1 MLPKS
6 STDLLIS
13 EASDSASMSLGI
25 DFVNNEPW
33 TIESYAESLM
43 DELFHDIDNILDGR
57 SKRNHHRERTESVP
71 VQTMTFQMPDVVL
84 PSKLNRPLQS
94 TAPIKNVQTTT
105 LVVNHPSIRAITT
118 TGQQQTS
125 DLGKLIFMGL
135 SLTVGTLGMVYLTES
150 GLLNRINSQLTSQ
163 SLPNHQTPLPVSVII
178 DPQLDLVNY
187 MLEALTV
194 IEQQGTTNDKTTAK
208 PGFPTVNLNQTTAI
222 PLPNTQPTE
231 TLPLPVAANNML
243 PANNRLIPPNVVE
256 RIYIPVY
263 QSPAPKYQ
271 IPTVPTIPVP
281 PTSPASLAVNNP
293 PTINTVQPIQ
303 PAVKPVAK
311 APQVNLK
318 PAAVNPQPLRVAPPQ
333 LPTVVSSAPVKEIK
347 DVPQQVSAP
356 SYSAQLEGL
365 LELGNKSVALFKVD
379 GISRRINLG
388 ENIGAT
394 GWTLVEVSNGEAIVR
409 RNGEV
414 RSIYT
419 GQKL

>member
-6 STDLLIS
+6 STDLFVS
-13 EASDSASMSLGI
+13 EVSDSTSMSLAI

-33 TIESYAESLM
+33 TIETYAESLM

-57 SKRNHHRERTESVP
+57 NKRNHHRGRNESVP

-105 LVVNHPSIRAITT
+105 LVVNHPSIKAIATT
-118 TGQQQTS
+118 EQQQTS
-125 DLGKLIFMGL
+125 GLGKLIFMGL

-150 GLLNRINSQLTSQ
+150 GLLNTINAQLTSQ
-163 SLPNHQTPLPVSVII
+163 SLPNHQTPSPASVIT

-194 IEQQGTTNDKTTAK
+194 IEQGTTNGKTIAK
-208 PGFPTVNLNQTTAI
+208 PGFPTVNLNQTTAL
-222 PLPNTQPTE
+222 PLPNTQLTE
-231 TLPLPVAANNML
+231 TLPLPVAATNML
-243 PANNRLIPPNVVE
+243 PANNRLTTPNVVE

-263 QSPAPKYQ
+263 QSPALKYQ
-271 IPTVPTIPVP
+271 IPIVPTVPVP
-281 PTSPASLAVNNP
+281 PTLPSSLTANNS
-293 PTINTVQPIQ
+293 PTINTIQ
-303 PAVKPVAK
+303 PAIKPIPK
-311 APQVNLK
+311 TTQVNLK
-318 PAAVNPQPLRVAPPQ
+318 PAAVNPQPMKVVPPQ
-333 LPTVVSSAPVKEIK
+333 LPTIVPPAPVKETKNIS
-347 DVPQQVSAP
+347 QQVTVP

-388 ENIGAT
+388 ENIGTT

>member
-6 STDLLIS
+6 STDLFVS
-13 EASDSASMSLGI
+13 EASDSTSMSLAI

-33 TIESYAESLM
+33 TIETYAESLM

-57 SKRNHHRERTESVP
+57 SKRNHHRGRNESVP

-105 LVVNHPSIRAITT
+105 LVVNHPSIRAIATT
-118 TGQQQTS
+118 EQQPNG
-125 DLGKLIFMGL
+125 LGKLIFMGL

-150 GLLNRINSQLTSQ
+150 GLLNTINAQLTSQ
-163 SLPNHQTPLPVSVII
+163 NLPNHQTPLPASVTT
-178 DPQLDLVNY
+178 DPQLDLVDY

-194 IEQQGTTNDKTTAK
+194 IEQQGTTNGKTIAK
-208 PGFPTVNLNQTTAI
+208 PGFPTVNLNQTTALA
-222 PLPNTQPTE
+222 LPNTQPTE
-231 TLPLPVAANNML
+231 TLPLPIAASNMPL
-243 PANNRLIPPNVVE
+243 ANNRLTTPNVVE

-271 IPTVPTIPVP
+271 IPTVPAVPAP
-281 PTSPASLAVNNP
+281 PTLPSSLTVKNSPN
-293 PTINTVQPIQ
+293 INTIQ
-303 PAVKPVAK
+303 PAIKPISK
-311 APQVNLK
+311 TTQVNLK
-318 PAAVNPQPLRVAPPQ
+318 PAAVNPQPLKVAPPQ
-333 LPTVVSSAPVKEIK
+333 LPTVVPSVPIKETK
-347 DVPQQVSAP
+347 DIPQQVVAP
-356 SYSAQLEGL
+356 SYIAQLEGL

-379 GISRRINLG
+379 GISRRINIG
-388 ENIGAT
+388 ENIGTT

>member
-6 STDLLIS
+6 STDLFVS
-13 EASDSASMSLGI
+13 EVSDSTSMSLAI

-33 TIESYAESLM
+33 TIETYAESLM

-57 SKRNHHRERTESVP
+57 NKRNHHRGRNESVP

-105 LVVNHPSIRAITT
+105 LVVNHPSIKAIATT
-118 TGQQQTS
+118 EQQQTS
-125 DLGKLIFMGL
+125 GLGKLIFMGL

-150 GLLNRINSQLTSQ
+150 GLLNTINAQLTSQ
-163 SLPNHQTPLPVSVII
+163 SLPNHQTPSPASVIT

-194 IEQQGTTNDKTTAK
+194 IEQGTTNGKTIAK
-208 PGFPTVNLNQTTAI
+208 PGFPTVNLNQTTAL
-222 PLPNTQPTE
+222 PLPNTQLTE
-231 TLPLPVAANNML
+231 TLPLPVAATNML
-243 PANNRLIPPNVVE
+243 PANNRLTTPNVVE

-263 QSPAPKYQ
+263 QSPALKYQ
-271 IPTVPTIPVP
+271 IPIVPTVPVP
-281 PTSPASLAVNNP
+281 PTLPSSLTVNNS
-293 PTINTVQPIQ
+293 PTINTIQ
-303 PAVKPVAK
+303 PAIKPIPK
-311 APQVNLK
+311 TTQVNLK
-318 PAAVNPQPLRVAPPQ
+318 PAAVNPQPMKVVPPQ
-333 LPTVVSSAPVKEIK
+333 LPTIVPPAPVKETKNIS
-347 DVPQQVSAP
+347 QQVTVP

-388 ENIGAT
+388 ENIGTT

>member
-1 MLPKS
+1 MLSKS
-6 STDLLIS
+6 STDLLVS
-13 EASDSASMSLGI
+13 EASDSTSVSLAI

-33 TIESYAESLM
+33 TIETYAEGLM
-43 DELFHDIDNILDGR
+43 DELFNDIDNILDGR
-57 SKRNHHRERTESVP
+57 SKRNHHRDRSESVP

-94 TAPIKNVQTTT
+94 TTPIKNVQTTT

-118 TGQQQTS
+118 TGQTS
-125 DLGKLIFMGL
+125 GLGKLIFMGL
-135 SLTVGTLGMVYLTES
+135 GLTVGTFGIVYLIES
-150 GLLNRINSQLTSQ
+150 GLLTKITAQ
-163 SLPNHQTPLPVSVII
+163 SWPNPQTPSPVAVTTDS
-178 DPQLDLVNY
+178 QLDLVNY

-194 IEQQGTTNDKTTAK
+194 IEQQGTTNNKTIAK
-208 PGFPTVNLNQTTAI
+208 PGFPTVNLNQTTAL

-231 TLPLPVAANNML
+231 TLPLPVAANNAL
-243 PANNRLIPPNVVE
+243 PANNRLTPPNVVE

-263 QSPAPKYQ
+263 QSPAPQYQ
-271 IPTVPTIPVP
+271 IPTVPAVPIP
-281 PTSPASLAVNNP
+281 PTLPSSLAVNNP
-293 PTINTVQPIQ
+293 PLNLIQ
-303 PAVKPVAK
+303 PATKPIAK
-311 APQVNLK
+311 TTQVNLK
-318 PAAVNPQPLRVAPPQ
+318 PTAVNPQPLKVAPPK
-333 LPTVVSSAPVKEIK
+333 LPTIVPPAPAKESNIS
-347 DVPQQVSAP
+347 PQISAP
-356 SYSAQLEGL
+356 SYSAQLDGL

-388 ENIGAT
+388 ENIGTT

>member
-6 STDLLIS
+6 STDLFIS
-13 EASDSASMSLGI
+13 EVSDSTSMSLAI

-33 TIESYAESLM
+33 TIETYAESLM

-57 SKRNHHRERTESVP
+57 NKRNHHRGRNESVS

-105 LVVNHPSIRAITT
+105 LVVNHPSIRAIATT
-118 TGQQQTS
+118 EQQQTS
-125 DLGKLIFMGL
+125 GLGKLIFMGL

-150 GLLNRINSQLTSQ
+150 GLLNTINAQLTSQ
-163 SLPNHQTPLPVSVII
+163 SLPNHQTPSPASVIT

-194 IEQQGTTNDKTTAK
+194 IEQQGTTNGKTIAK
-208 PGFPTVNLNQTTAI
+208 PGFPTVNLNQTTAL
-222 PLPNTQPTE
+222 PLPNTQLTE
-231 TLPLPVAANNML
+231 TPPLPVAANNML
-243 PANNRLIPPNVVE
+243 PANNRLTTPNVVE

-263 QSPAPKYQ
+263 QSPALEYQ
-271 IPTVPTIPVP
+271 IPIVPTVPVP
-281 PTSPASLAVNNP
+281 PTLPSSLTVNNS
-293 PTINTVQPIQ
+293 PTINTIQ
-303 PAVKPVAK
+303 PAIKPIPK
-311 APQVNLK
+311 TTQVNLK
-318 PAAVNPQPLRVAPPQ
+318 PTAVNPQPLKVAPPK
-333 LPTVVSSAPVKEIK
+333 LPTIVPPAPVRETKNI
-347 DVPQQVSAP
+347 PQQVAAP

-388 ENIGAT
+388 ENIGTT

>member
-6 STDLLIS
+6 STDLFVS
-13 EASDSASMSLGI
+13 EVSDSTSMSLAI

-33 TIESYAESLM
+33 TIETYAESLM

-57 SKRNHHRERTESVP
+57 SKRNHHRGRNESVP

-105 LVVNHPSIRAITT
+105 LVVNHPSIRAIATT
-118 TGQQQTS
+118 EQQPNG
-125 DLGKLIFMGL
+125 LGKLIFMGL

-150 GLLNRINSQLTSQ
+150 GLLNTINAQLTSQ
-163 SLPNHQTPLPVSVII
+163 NLPNHQTPLPASVTT
-178 DPQLDLVNY
+178 DPQLDLVDY

-194 IEQQGTTNDKTTAK
+194 IEQQGTTNGKTIAK
-208 PGFPTVNLNQTTAI
+208 PGFPTVNLNQTTALA
-222 PLPNTQPTE
+222 LPNTQPTE
-231 TLPLPVAANNML
+231 TLPLPIAASNMPL
-243 PANNRLIPPNVVE
+243 ANNRLTTPNVVE

-271 IPTVPTIPVP
+271 IPTVPAVPAP
-281 PTSPASLAVNNP
+281 PTLPSSLTVKNSPN
-293 PTINTVQPIQ
+293 INTIQ
-303 PAVKPVAK
+303 PAIKPISK
-311 APQVNLK
+311 TTQVNLK
-318 PAAVNPQPLRVAPPQ
+318 PAAVNPQSLKVAPPQ
-333 LPTVVSSAPVKEIK
+333 LPTVVPPAPIKETK
-347 DVPQQVSAP
+347 DIPQQVVAP
-356 SYSAQLEGL
+356 SYIAQLEGL

-379 GISRRINLG
+379 GISRRINIG
-388 ENIGAT
+388 ENIGTT

>member
-6 STDLLIS
+6 STDLFVS
-13 EASDSASMSLGI
+13 EVSDSTSMSLAI

-33 TIESYAESLM
+33 TIETYAESLM

-57 SKRNHHRERTESVP
+57 NKRNHHRGRNESVP

-105 LVVNHPSIRAITT
+105 LVVNHPSIKAIATT
-118 TGQQQTS
+118 EQQQTS
-125 DLGKLIFMGL
+125 GLGKLIFMGL

-150 GLLNRINSQLTSQ
+150 GLLNTINAQLTSQ
-163 SLPNHQTPLPVSVII
+163 SLPNHQTPSPASVIT

-194 IEQQGTTNDKTTAK
+194 IEQGTTNGKTIAK
-208 PGFPTVNLNQTTAI
+208 PGFPTVNLNQTTAL
-222 PLPNTQPTE
+222 PLPNTQLTE
-231 TLPLPVAANNML
+231 TPPLPVAATNML
-243 PANNRLIPPNVVE
+243 PANNRLTTPNVVE

-263 QSPAPKYQ
+263 QSPALKYQ
-271 IPTVPTIPVP
+271 IPIVPTVPVP
-281 PTSPASLAVNNP
+281 PTLPSSLTVNNS
-293 PTINTVQPIQ
+293 PTINTIQ
-303 PAVKPVAK
+303 PAIKPIPK
-311 APQVNLK
+311 TTQVNLK
-318 PAAVNPQPLRVAPPQ
+318 PAAVNPQPMKVVPPQ
-333 LPTVVSSAPVKEIK
+333 LPTIVPPAPVKETKNIS
-347 DVPQQVSAP
+347 QQVTAP

-388 ENIGAT
+388 ENIGTT

>member
-6 STDLLIS
+6 STDLFVS
-13 EASDSASMSLGI
+13 EASDSTSMSLAI

-33 TIESYAESLM
+33 TIETYAESLM

-57 SKRNHHRERTESVP
+57 SKRNHHRGRNESVP

-105 LVVNHPSIRAITT
+105 LVVNHPSIRAIATT
-118 TGQQQTS
+118 EQQPNG
-125 DLGKLIFMGL
+125 LGKLIFMGL

-150 GLLNRINSQLTSQ
+150 GLLNTINAQLTSQ
-163 SLPNHQTPLPVSVII
+163 NLPNHQTPLPASVTT

-194 IEQQGTTNDKTTAK
+194 IEQQGTTNGKTIAK
-208 PGFPTVNLNQTTAI
+208 PGFPTVNLNQTTALA
-222 PLPNTQPTE
+222 LPNTQPTE
-231 TLPLPVAANNML
+231 TLPLPIAASNMPL
-243 PANNRLIPPNVVE
+243 ANNRLTTPNVVE

-271 IPTVPTIPVP
+271 IPTVPAVPAP
-281 PTSPASLAVNNP
+281 PTLPSSLTVKNSPN
-293 PTINTVQPIQ
+293 INTIQ
-303 PAVKPVAK
+303 PAIKPISK
-311 APQVNLK
+311 TTQVNLK
-318 PAAVNPQPLRVAPPQ
+318 PAAVNPQSLKVAPPQ
-333 LPTVVSSAPVKEIK
+333 LPTVVPPAPIKETK
-347 DVPQQVSAP
+347 DIPQQVVAP
-356 SYSAQLEGL
+356 SYIAQLEGL

-379 GISRRINLG
+379 GISRRINIG
-388 ENIGAT
+388 ENIGTT

>member
-6 STDLLIS
+6 STDLFVS
-13 EASDSASMSLGI
+13 EVSDSTSMSLAI

-33 TIESYAESLM
+33 TIETYAESLM

-57 SKRNHHRERTESVP
+57 NKRNHHRGRNESVP

-105 LVVNHPSIRAITT
+105 LVVNHPSIKAIATT
-118 TGQQQTS
+118 EQQQTS
-125 DLGKLIFMGL
+125 GLGKLIFMGL

-150 GLLNRINSQLTSQ
+150 GLLNTINAQLTSQ
-163 SLPNHQTPLPVSVII
+163 SLPNHQTPSPASVIT

-194 IEQQGTTNDKTTAK
+194 IEQGTTNGKTIAK
-208 PGFPTVNLNQTTAI
+208 PGFPTVNLNQTTAL
-222 PLPNTQPTE
+222 PLPNTQLTE
-231 TLPLPVAANNML
+231 TPPLPVAATNML
-243 PANNRLIPPNVVE
+243 PANNRLTTPNVVE

-263 QSPAPKYQ
+263 QSPALKYQ
-271 IPTVPTIPVP
+271 IPIVPTVPVP
-281 PTSPASLAVNNP
+281 PTLPSSLTANNS
-293 PTINTVQPIQ
+293 PTINTIQ
-303 PAVKPVAK
+303 PAIKPIPK
-311 APQVNLK
+311 TTQVNLK
-318 PAAVNPQPLRVAPPQ
+318 PAAVNPQPMKVVPPQ
-333 LPTVVSSAPVKEIK
+333 LPTIVPPAPVKETKNIS
-347 DVPQQVSAP
+347 QQVTVP

-388 ENIGAT
+388 ENIGTT

>member
-6 STDLLIS
+6 STDLLVS
-13 EASDSASMSLGI
+13 EASDSASMSLAI

-33 TIESYAESLM
+33 TIETYAEGLM

-57 SKRNHHRERTESVP
+57 NKRNHHRDRNESVP

-118 TGQQQTS
+118 TGQEQS
-125 DLGKLIFMGL
+125 SGLGKLIFMGL

-150 GLLNRINSQLTSQ
+150 GLLNTINAQLTSQ
-163 SLPNHQTPLPVSVII
+163 SLPNNQTLSPASVTT

-194 IEQQGTTNDKTTAK
+194 IEQQGTTNDKTIAK
-208 PGFPTVNLNQTTAI
+208 PGFPTVNLNQTTAL
-222 PLPNTQPTE
+222 PLPNTQPTQ
-231 TLPLPVAANNML
+231 TLPLPVAVNNML
-243 PANNRLIPPNVVE
+243 PANNRLTPPNVVE

-271 IPTVPTIPVP
+271 IPTVPTVPVP
-281 PTSPASLAVNNP
+281 PTLPSSLAVNNP
-293 PTINTVQPIQ
+293 PTINTIQ
-303 PAVKPVAK
+303 PAIKPVAK
-311 APQVNLK
+311 TPQVNLK
-318 PAAVNPQPLRVAPPQ
+318 PAAVNPQPLKVAPPQ
-333 LPTVVSSAPVKEIK
+333 LPTIVPPAPVQEIK
-347 DVPQQVSAP
+347 NIPQQVSAP

-388 ENIGAT
+388 ENIGTT

>member
-6 STDLLIS
+6 SNDLLVS
-13 EASDSASMSLGI
+13 EASDSTSMALAM

-33 TIESYAESLM
+33 TIETYAEGLM
-43 DELFHDIDNILDGR
+43 DELFTDIDNILDGR
-57 SKRNHHRERTESVP
+57 SKRNYHRERNESVP

-94 TAPIKNVQTTT
+94 AAPIKNVQTTT
-105 LVVNHPSIRAITT
+105 LVVNPPSIRAITT
-118 TGQQQTS
+118 TEQQQTS
-125 DLGKLIFMGL
+125 GLGKLIFMGL
-135 SLTVGTLGMVYLTES
+135 GLTVSSLGMIYLTES
-150 GLLNRINSQLTSQ
+150 GLLTTINAQLTSQ
-163 SLPNHQTPLPVSVII
+163 NLPNPQILSPTT

-187 MLEALTV
+187 MLEALAV
-194 IEQQGTTNDKTTAK
+194 IEQQETTKDKTTVK
-208 PGFPTVNLNQTTAI
+208 LGFPTVNLNQTTAL

-231 TLPLPVAANNML
+231 TLPLPVAANNLL
-243 PANNRLIPPNVVE
+243 PATSRLTPPNVIE

-263 QSPAPKYQ
+263 QSPAPQY
-271 IPTVPTIPVP
+271 
-281 PTSPASLAVNNP
+281 
-293 PTINTVQPIQ
+293 
-303 PAVKPVAK
+303 
-311 APQVNLK
+311 
-318 PAAVNPQPLRVAPPQ
+318 Q
-333 LPTVVSSAPVKEIK
+333 LPTVPAVPIPPTLPSSLAVKNPAIKTTQPVTKPIPQKTQVNLNPVTVNPQSLKIVPPKLPTIIPPVPAKEPTNI
-347 DVPQQVSAP
+347 PQQVSAP
-356 SYSAQLEGL
+356 FSYSAQLEGL

-394 GWTLVEVSNGEAIVR
+394 GWTLVEVSNGEAIIR

>member
-6 STDLLIS
+6 STDLFVS
-13 EASDSASMSLGI
+13 EVSDSTSMSLAI

-33 TIESYAESLM
+33 TIETYAESLM

-57 SKRNHHRERTESVP
+57 NKRNHHRGRNESVP

-105 LVVNHPSIRAITT
+105 LVVNHPSIKAIATT
-118 TGQQQTS
+118 EQQQTS
-125 DLGKLIFMGL
+125 GLGKLIFMGL

-150 GLLNRINSQLTSQ
+150 GLLNTINAQLTSQ
-163 SLPNHQTPLPVSVII
+163 SLPNHQTPSPASVIT

-194 IEQQGTTNDKTTAK
+194 IEQGTTNGKTIAK
-208 PGFPTVNLNQTTAI
+208 PGFPTVNLNQTTAL
-222 PLPNTQPTE
+222 PLPNTQLTE
-231 TLPLPVAANNML
+231 TPPLPVAATNML
-243 PANNRLIPPNVVE
+243 PANNRLTTPNVVE

-263 QSPAPKYQ
+263 QSPALKYQ
-271 IPTVPTIPVP
+271 IPIVPTVPVP
-281 PTSPASLAVNNP
+281 PTLPSSLTANNS
-293 PTINTVQPIQ
+293 PTINTIQ
-303 PAVKPVAK
+303 PAIKPIPK
-311 APQVNLK
+311 TTQVNLK
-318 PAAVNPQPLRVAPPQ
+318 PAAVNPQPMKVVPPQ
-333 LPTVVSSAPVKEIK
+333 LPTIVPPAPVKETKNIS
-347 DVPQQVSAP
+347 QQVTVP

-388 ENIGAT
+388 ENIGTT
-394 GWTLVEVSNGEAIVR
+394 GWTLVDVSNGEAIVR